1 MDLVSVIIPVYNVR
15 DYLER
20 CLKSVLS
27 QTYENLEVIVVDNG
41 STDGSGEI
49 CDAFASEDSRVKVIH
64 LENPDVSWARNAGL
78 DSASGDW
85 IMFVDSDDFIHR
97 QAVELLLSA
106 VGGENDIVMGDFR
119 RVNDADVDVDEIT
132 LEHDVASVQK
142 SIITGRG
149 ALDSM
154 YTLPDGSNLRY
165 LVIWNRLYPASLLK
179 DLRFQNIY
187 GIEDQPFNVA
197 LYQKVR
203 NVIRLRVT
211 SYFYYLRK
219 GSITYEN
226 SCEKWSLQVRGFM
239 EMLSLIPVEE
249 TDIRGHLLKKLYN
262 KMLTS
267 RYFLRGTEFAESAK
281 DYSRK
286 CFRETRREYFS
297 SSVIQLKDK
306 AIFILFWS
314 FPFILHF
321 IMYYTG
327 NRQPGS

>member
-1 MDLVSVIIPVYNVR
+1 MDLVSVIIPVFNVR

-106 VGGENDIVMGDFR
+106 AGGENDIVMGDFR
-119 RVNDADVDVDEIT
+119 RVKDANGDEVT
-132 LEHDVASVQK
+132 REHDLANVQK
-142 SIITGRG
+142 NLITGKR
-149 ALDSM
+149 ALDNM
-154 YTLPDGSNLRY
+154 YTLPDGTNLRY
-165 LVIWNRLYPASLLK
+165 LVVWNKLFPASLLK
-179 DLRFQNIY
+179 DIRFEDIY

-203 NVIRLRVT
+203 NVIHLRVT

-226 SCEKWSLQVRGFM
+226 SCEKWSLQVKGFV

-249 TDIRGHLLKKLYN
+249 TAIRGHLLKKLYN

-267 RYFLRGTEFAESAK
+267 RYFLRGTKFAASSK
-281 DYSRK
+281 DFNRK

-297 SSVIQLKDK
+297 SSAIQLKDK
-306 AIFILFWS
+306 AVFLLFWS

-321 IMYYTG
+321 IMYCTG
-327 NRQPGS
+327 NRQPDS

>member
-1 MDLVSVIIPVYNVR
+1 MDLVSVIIPVFNVR

-20 CLKSVLS
+20 CLNSVLS

-49 CDAFASEDSRVKVIH
+49 CDAFASEDCRVIVIH
-64 LENPDVSWARNAGL
+64 LENPDVSGARNAGL
-78 DSASGDW
+78 DTASGAW

-106 VGGENDIVMGDFR
+106 VGGENDIVMGDFC
-119 RVNDADVDVDEIT
+119 RVKDADVDEVT
-132 LEHDVASVQK
+132 REHDVASVQK
-142 SIITGRG
+142 SIISGRG

-154 YTLPDGSNLRY
+154 YTLPDGNNLRF
-165 LVIWNRLYPASLLK
+165 LVVWNRLYPASLLK

-197 LYQKVR
+197 LYLKVR
-203 NVIRLRVT
+203 NVICLDVT
-211 SYFYYLRK
+211 SYFYYLRE
-219 GSITYEN
+219 GSITYDN
-226 SCEKWSLQVRGFM
+226 SREKWSLQVKGFV

-249 TDIRGHLLKKLYN
+249 TGIRGHLLKKLYN

-267 RYFLRGTEFAESAK
+267 RYFLRGTKFASSSK
-281 DYSRK
+281 DYNRK

-321 IMYYTG
+321 IMYCTG
-327 NRQPGS
+327 NQQADS

>member
-1 MDLVSVIIPVYNVR
+1 MDLVSVIIPVFNVR

-27 QTYENLEVIVVDNG
+27 QTYDNLEVIVVDNG

-49 CDAFASEDSRVKVIH
+49 CDAFASEDSRVKAIH
-64 LENPDVSWARNAGL
+64 MENPDLSGARNAGL
-78 DSASGDW
+78 DRASGDW

-106 VGGENDIVMGDFR
+106 AGGENDIVMGDFR
-119 RVNDADVDVDEIT
+119 RVKDANGDEVT
-132 LEHDVASVQK
+132 REHDLANVK
-142 SIITGRG
+142 KNLITGKR
-149 ALDSM
+149 ALDNM
-154 YTLPDGSNLRY
+154 YTLPDGTNLRY
-165 LVIWNRLYPASLLK
+165 LVVWNKLFPASLLK
-179 DLRFQNIY
+179 DIRFEDIY

-197 LYQKVR
+197 LYRKVR
-203 NVIRLRVT
+203 NVICLDVT
-211 SYFYYLRK
+211 SYFYYLRE

-226 SCEKWSLQVRGFM
+226 SCEKWSLQVKGFV

-249 TDIRGHLLKKLYN
+249 TAIRGHLLKKLYN

-267 RYFLRGTEFAESAK
+267 RYFLRGTKFAASSK
-281 DYSRK
+281 DFNRK

-297 SSVIQLKDK
+297 SSAIQLKDK
-306 AIFILFWS
+306 AVFLLFWS

-321 IMYYTG
+321 IMYCTG
-327 NRQPGS
+327 NRQPDS